1 MALDVES
8 TYDTREAGK
17 HFPREVFLQ
26 FFFYFCYIVCQRMFL
41 RNSHH
46 RMNVLTIHCFE
57 ENLVLV
63 VSASNCEHLCLT

>member
-8 TYDTREAGK
+8 LMIREK
-17 HFPREVFLQ
+17 LENIFLAK
-26 FFFYFCYIVCQRMFL
+26 FFSFFCVCYIVCQRMFL